1 MGKSILKFPNFDINM
16 TKFGCSLQL
25 IPHIYTVPFY
35 LHCLLAFVH
44 DLLTCRL
51 SIRAKSHSGH
61 NAYTA
66 QAQADHT
73 VLHQGCGS
81 GSTWIRIHFSSWIRI
96 RIQEGKFVN

>member
-16 TKFGCSLQL
+16 TKFGCSLRL

-61 NAYTA
+61 NAYTV
-66 QAQADHT
+66 QAQAASYC
-73 VLHQGCGS
+73 VAYSPPPPYRVMYCNE
-81 GSTWIRIHFSSWIRI
+81 R
-96 RIQEGKFVN
+96 EKKVMK

>member
-35 LHCLLAFVH
+35 LHCLLALVH

-51 SIRAKSHSGH
+51 SIRAKSHSDH
-61 NAYTA
+61 NPYTA
-66 QAQADHT
+66 QAQAASYC
-73 VLHQGCGS
+73 VAS
-81 GSTWIRIHFSSWIRI
+81 GLWIRI
-96 RIQEGKFVN
+96 RMDPHSIFLPDPGR

>member
-66 QAQADHT
+66 QAQAASYCVGIGIGIGIGMIYFPIYTH
-73 VLHQGCGS
+73 
-81 GSTWIRIHFSSWIRI
+81 
-96 RIQEGKFVN
+96 IQLN